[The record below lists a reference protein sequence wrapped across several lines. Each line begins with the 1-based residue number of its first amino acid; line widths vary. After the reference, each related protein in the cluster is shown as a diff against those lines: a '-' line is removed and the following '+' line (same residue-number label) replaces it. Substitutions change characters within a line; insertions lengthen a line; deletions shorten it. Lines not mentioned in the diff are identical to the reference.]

1 MFRVGRNIFLVS
13 SFETEREGFGKL
25 LLVVG
30 ILTTVFVAV
39 ILALPDTIYRNL

>member
-13 SFETEREGFGKL
+13 SFETEREYFGKL

-30 ILTTVFVAV
+30 ILTTVFVAP
-39 ILALPDTIYRNL
+39 LPDTIYRNL